1 MTICQLAAWAR
12 IAFEITEMPFRLIKR
27 VWHQLD
33 ALKRN
38 SRFAQPTRLI
48 FAKRTA
54 ERAEVAAPGA
64 ASRWSDPS
72 AANIV
77 GGKTQ
82 LSSRDDLDR
91 SDVGRVNWR
100 RFRRLDALRD
110 SA

>member
-12 IAFEITEMPFRLIKR
+12 AFEITEMPFRLIKR

-54 ERAEVAAPGA
+54 ERAEVA
-64 ASRWSDPS
+64 
-72 AANIV
+72 NIQERLR
-77 GGKTQ
+77 GGQIHQPK
-82 LSSRDDLDR
+82 
-91 SDVGRVNWR
+91 
-100 RFRRLDALRD
+100 
-110 SA
+110 